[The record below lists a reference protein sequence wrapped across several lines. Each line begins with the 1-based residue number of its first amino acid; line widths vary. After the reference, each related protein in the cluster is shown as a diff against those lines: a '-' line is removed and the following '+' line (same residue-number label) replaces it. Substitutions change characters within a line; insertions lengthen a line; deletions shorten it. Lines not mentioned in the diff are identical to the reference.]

1 MILMPKEGKKVSLW
15 QRFMQAKKRAAKA
28 VFFLLVLFVVFNVTV
43 MTLYLANGQARYRV
57 FNHTYFSAI
66 PQGQDLGGT
75 MRTSIVRM
83 QRADLIDLEIGDDVV
98 VCCDFN
104 IPDTPWVQ
112 TITGIDVNENAIQ
125 TTYDGV
131 ILSSFAESQVHGVY
145 VEEASVIGTLYY
157 AASFAT
163 GYVFLLMGHLLIVG
177 AYYYVFI
184 MGDMTRFSPARQR
197 AKARDYQGE

>member
-1 MILMPKEGKKVSLW
+1 MPKAINKVSVW
-15 QRFMQAKKRAAKA
+15 QRFMRSKKRVAKA
-28 VFFLLVLFVVFNVTV
+28 LFLLIVLFVVFNVTV

-57 FNHTYFSAI
+57 FNHAYFSAI
-66 PQGQDLGGT
+66 PQGQDLGAT

-83 QRADLIDLEIGDDVV
+83 ERADLIDLEIGDDVV

-112 TITGIDVNENAIQ
+112 TITDIDANENAIQ
-125 TTYDGV
+125 TTYDGI

-145 VEEASVIGTLYY
+145 VEEASLIGTFYY
-157 AASFAT
+157 AASFTT
-163 GYVFLLMGHLLIVG
+163 GYLFLLMGHLLVVG
-177 AYYYVFI
+177 AYYYVFL
-184 MGDMTRFSPARQR
+184 MGDLDRFSPARQR